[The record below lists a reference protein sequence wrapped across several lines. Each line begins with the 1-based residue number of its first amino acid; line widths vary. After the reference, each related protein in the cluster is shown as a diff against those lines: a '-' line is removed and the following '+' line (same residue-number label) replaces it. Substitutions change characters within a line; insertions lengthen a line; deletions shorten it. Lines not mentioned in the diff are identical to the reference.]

1 MATGRLTAV
10 VACVVI
16 SGLCMSCRNSKARLR
31 IENDGSASFENLT
44 VMFPKDQI
52 GFGPIAAGA
61 TTAYREV
68 AHGVGRDASFR
79 FVVNGQA
86 TEQFVVD
93 FVGWTPMKGKAFT
106 YRVRIEPGRSQP
118 LLNVLSVHKDE

>member
-1 MATGRLTAV
+1 
-10 VACVVI
+10 
-16 SGLCMSCRNSKARLR
+16 MSCQTSKARLR
-31 IENDGSASFENLT
+31 ITNEGSAYFENLT
-44 VMFPKDQI
+44 VLFPKDEI
-52 GFGPIAAGA
+52 GFGPVPAGA

-79 FVVNGQA
+79 FIVNGQP

-93 FVGWTPMKGKAFT
+93 FAGWTPMKGKAFT

-118 LLNVLSVHKDE
+118 FLNVLSIHKDE